1 MKPWTAVRPLALS
14 LAALIGAGCA
24 TAPQT
29 HNALESARSTYRL
42 AHADPEVQLRAPVE
56 LQLAERS
63 LVQAERFWRDGAD
76 AGIVAHHA
84 YLAEQRSRI
93 AMKTADY
100 RKAEAAVATS
110 GEQRNRVLLEAR
122 SRELEAE
129 RQKAEAQRQAAEELR
144 REAERT
150 QQQALDD
157 KRVADERAT
166 QLAAEMQRLQSEVSD
181 LKTQQTERGWV
192 LTLRNELL
200 FDSGRAS
207 LKPGAE
213 KALENL
219 AQLMKREPGGEIT
232 IEGFTDST
240 GSEDTNRRLSEQRA
254 QAVKQALVARGI
266 EAYRIDARGYG
277 PAFPVASNDTPTGRQ
292 LNRRVEV
299 VIAPPARASS
309 GGATRQ

>member
-1 MKPWTAVRPLALS
+1 MKTRTAVVALS
-14 LAALIGAGCA
+14 LAALGAGCA
-24 TAPQT
+24 SFP
-29 HNALESARSTYRL
+29 ESDRAIEAARSTYRL

-63 LVQAERFWRDGAD
+63 LVQAERFWKDGAD
-76 AGIVAHHA
+76 APIVAHHA

-100 RKAEAAVATS
+100 RKAEAALATS

-122 SRELEAE
+122 NRELEAE
-129 RQKAEAQRQAAEELR
+129 RQKAEAQRRAAEELR

-150 QQQALDD
+150 QLQALDD
-157 KRVADERAT
+157 KRVADERAAK
-166 QLAAEMQRLQSEVSD
+166 LAAEMQRLQSEVSE

-192 LTLRNELL
+192 LTLRDEVL
-200 FDSGRAS
+200 FDVGQAT

-219 AQLMKREPGGEIT
+219 AQLMRREPDRRIT

-240 GSEDTNRRLSEQRA
+240 GSLDTNLRLSERRA
-254 QAVKQALVARGI
+254 QAVKQALMARGI
-266 EAYRIDARGYG
+266 GAERIEARGYG
-277 PAFPVASNDTPTGRQ
+277 PAYPVASNDTPTGRQ

-299 VIAPPARASS
+299 VIAPEPGSASV

>member
-1 MKPWTAVRPLALS
+1 MNPLSAVRLLAFS
-14 LAALIGAGCA
+14 LAALLGAGCA
-24 TAPQT
+24 TAPQS
-29 HNALESARSTYRL
+29 HNSLESARSVYRL
-42 AHADPEVQLRAPVE
+42 ALADPEVQLRAPVE

-63 LVQAERFWRDGAD
+63 LVQAERFWKEGAD
-76 AGIVAHHA
+76 PGIVAHHA

-93 AMKTADY
+93 AMKTAEY

-110 GEQRNRVLLEAR
+110 GENRSRVLLEAR

-144 REAERT
+144 REAERS
-150 QQQALDD
+150 QRQALDD
-157 KRVADERAT
+157 KRVAEERAM
-166 QLAAEMQRLQSEVSD
+166 QLTSEMQRLQSEVSD

-200 FDSGRAS
+200 FDSGRAN

-219 AQLMKREPGGEIT
+219 AQLMKRQPQGEIS

-240 GSEDTNRRLSEQRA
+240 GSEEVNRRLSEQRA

-266 EAYRIDARGYG
+266 EASRIDARGYG

-299 VIAPPARASS
+299 VIAPPARAAA